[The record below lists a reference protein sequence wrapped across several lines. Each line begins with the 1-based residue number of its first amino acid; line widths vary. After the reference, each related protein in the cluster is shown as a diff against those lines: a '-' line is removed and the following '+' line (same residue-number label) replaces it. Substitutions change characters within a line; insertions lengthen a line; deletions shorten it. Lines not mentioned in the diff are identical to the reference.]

1 MDTETPGTDEV
12 LKKPPALVT
21 FPEMEQAHSPISVT
35 EEDIVELWRTVGAS
49 KSLTTDA
56 DIARFLLSV

>member
-1 MDTETPGTDEV
+1 MDTATPGTDEV
-12 LKKPPALVT
+12 LEKPPALVA
-21 FPEMEQAHSPISVT
+21 FPKMEQAHGPISVT

-49 KSLTTDA
+49 KGLTTDA